1 MFTAFWTDLFL
12 ILNLGDCFSTNLAL
26 DNGAMEAN
34 KLYAFLTPKLGA
46 ALWAIKMA
54 FALGLVLAVRRF
66 RPQWLGLFRILCVAL
81 SMVILNNLV
90 LAFILRL

>member
-1 MFTAFWTDLFL
+1 MFTALWTDLFL

-34 KLYAFLTPKLGA
+34 KLYAFLTPRMGA
-46 ALWAIKMA
+46 TLWAMKMSMS
-54 FALGLVLAVRRF
+54 LGLIWTMRAF
-66 RPQWLGLFRILCVAL
+66 KPQWLGVFRVLCVAL
-81 SMVILNNLV
+81 SLVVLNNLV